1 MCYLLQSLTEQL
13 LDDKIAFAAEERE
26 ALRKELRKKSD
37 RLDAYVR
44 ACGADAPER
53 AEAAAAVKIQAAARS
68 RAARKRADAKRR
80 EREAKR
86 RGSAATRIQAAHR
99 GNMARKKVKE
109 MKG

>member
-1 MCYLLQSLTEQL
+1 MRPRCAHDLKPMCYLLQSLTEQL

-53 AEAAAAVKIQAAARS
+53 AEEAAAAKIQAAARGLS
-68 RAARKRADAKRR
+68 DL
-80 EREAKR
+80 EFREATSHVCTVR
-86 RGSAATRIQAAHR
+86 VR
-99 GNMARKKVKE
+99 
-109 MKG
+109 